1 MSNAVP
7 KTGINGNMFRSKRED
22 SSTVTQSIGNSTSS
36 TPNEETPSARI
47 VTNNKPHTTQEKEPC
62 THSNLDPKPKATK
75 SKTIVN
81 AKRILYEKLKWF
93 LINLTVTVLCFLY
106 CYFHD
111 SSYKE
116 MTSNWLF
123 GEYEVERVN
132 WLWWLLGI
140 VMIVFGF
147 KTITKYDEMKE
158 AYKNNNTNIIN
169 R

>member
-1 MSNAVP
+1 
-7 KTGINGNMFRSKRED
+7 
-22 SSTVTQSIGNSTSS
+22 
-36 TPNEETPSARI
+36 
-47 VTNNKPHTTQEKEPC
+47 
-62 THSNLDPKPKATK
+62 
-75 SKTIVN
+75 
-81 AKRILYEKLKWF
+81 
-93 LINLTVTVLCFLY
+93 
-106 CYFHD
+106 
-111 SSYKE
+111 

>member
-1 MSNAVP
+1 
-7 KTGINGNMFRSKRED
+7 MFRSRRED
-22 SSTVTQSIGNSTSS
+22 SSTVTQSIGNNTSS
-36 TPNEETPSARI
+36 THNEKTPSARI
-47 VTNNKPHTTQEKEPC
+47 VTNNKPHTTREKEPC
-62 THSNLDPKPKATK
+62 TYSNPDPKPKATK

-81 AKRILYEKLKWF
+81 AKEILYEKLKWF

-106 CYFHD
+106 CYFSD

-132 WLWWLLGI
+132 WLWWFLGI

-147 KTITKYDEMKE
+147 KTITKYNEMKE
-158 AYKNNNTNIIN
+158 SYKKYKHYKSPIK
-169 R
+169 